1 MLAWLSSTRLSDPS
15 PSPSYDDCA
24 YRALVEASGKML
36 VSDVL
41 GQEFSLDSSKVLC
54 VRVEAGQFAEVAFS
68 HTLAF

>member
-1 MLAWLSSTRLSDPS
+1 
-15 PSPSYDDCA
+15 
-24 YRALVEASGKML
+24 ML

-54 VRVEAGQFAEVAFS
+54 VRVEDGQFAEVAFS